1 MADPFRDSLDLLA
14 GDDNTPFAEFSIDS
28 DEEEELNRFINE
40 DLEEDD
46 PLGIFDRKKQ
56 DPPQGQVVGTEHN
69 SIDGIVDGNE
79 ANDDSEAT
87 SVTTPGHQSLVDHDV
102 PSVSVPVSLPAPRV
116 NSNGIDNVGGNG
128 NSAPATPSA
137 SASENSMEKSTSGSS
152 SSSTFASASPS
163 PSASASA
170 LKKQS
175 VTAMEDPLS
184 SPWTNPVPAATN
196 LTNDSHIPNS
206 ATLPY
211 PNISH
216 TMTPMPTDIP
226 PHMGMGANY
235 NTADLSSSASAGMAS
250 FVSKTQSIT
259 STFSSFAS
267 KFQDSS
273 FASKFQD
280 AVSSAAINASGNA
293 KPMNQ
298 NHSMSGM
305 GASMQSN
312 MPLNA
317 SRDGYAPVHAH
328 GHAHTQHQHQHQHQ
342 HQQQQQSM
350 YGMNSG
356 VGAMAIGNGGVGM
369 HGNPATGNAPN
380 GAVYGAQNGING
392 NGNGNMNRGPMP
404 AKISN
409 RDQDLDKVKRE

>member
-1 MADPFRDSLDLLA
+1 MTDPFRDSLDLLA
-14 GDDNTPFAEFSIDS
+14 GEDNTPFAEFSIDS

-87 SVTTPGHQSLVDHDV
+87 SVTTPDHQSLVDHDV
-102 PSVSVPVSLPAPRV
+102 PPVSVPLPAPRV
-116 NSNGIDNVGGNG
+116 NSNGIDNAGGNG
-128 NSAPATPSA
+128 NSATATPSA

-163 PSASASA
+163 ASASA
-170 LKKQS
+170 LKKQT

-196 LTNDSHIPNS
+196 ITNDSHIPNS

-211 PNISH
+211 PNITH

-342 HQQQQQSM
+342 QQQQSM